1 MRLLP
6 HSIVATLLA
15 HLGGCGT
22 ESAPTASVPPPVAV
36 QPATPLAAPPQTSPV
51 TTTSTP
57 SVGASSASGWQISR
71 YDGRDYGFRSVAF
84 DVNSRGPV
92 FALMTR
98 TGLLVGQ
105 LSGPLEEVTGTE
117 PHLDLTRASV
127 AFSYAQGGV
136 PHAFFIDTARPG
148 MAYATRTDTAWNT
161 EPVMEGEGLILP
173 RLAFDTAGS
182 VHGVVVDMSTP
193 SVTHVVR
200 NQDGTWQTN
209 IAARFT
215 ALSAVSGIARDPRG
229 VFWMAACAT
238 VETGSELS
246 IFRLDGSA
254 SMSVGTFDQ
263 RCGSDGT
270 LPSEFGF
277 AFRPDGSAHLLVP
290 IQAREGDAL
299 VHFSSTTDLAVSQ
312 AWGRIDVASIEFG
325 ACESTLVLDPQGE
338 LHGAFTKHRSAL
350 GEPSEIYYCALARD
364 GWRIERIDENTQYRD
379 VDAPSL
385 HMRQTSIALAVRG
398 HLDADDGPTIHLFQR
413 PRR

>member
-1 MRLLP
+1 MRRLP
-6 HSIVATLLA
+6 HSIALALLA
-15 HLGGCGT
+15 HLGGCGS
-22 ESAPTASVPPPVAV
+22 ESAPTEPVTPTVMV
-36 QPATPLAAPPQTSPV
+36 QPATPVAASVETSPV
-51 TTTSTP
+51 TPPPAPT
-57 SVGASSASGWQISR
+57 SSASGWQISR
-71 YDGRDYGFRSVAF
+71 YDGRDYGFRSIAF

-98 TGLLVGQ
+98 TGLLIGQ

-148 MAYATRTDTAWNT
+148 MAYATRTDTAWVS
-161 EPVMEGEGLILP
+161 EPVVGGEGLILP
-173 RLAFDTAGS
+173 RLAFDAQGF
-182 VHGVVVDMSTP
+182 VHGAVVDMNAP
-193 SVTHVVR
+193 SVTHVAR
-200 NQDGTWQTN
+200 NEDGTWQTN
-209 IAARFT
+209 VAARFT

-229 VFWMAACAT
+229 ALWMAACAT
-238 VETGSELS
+238 AETGSELS

-263 RCGSDGT
+263 RCGGEGT

-277 AFRPDGSAHLLVP
+277 VFRPDGSAHLLIP
-290 IQAREGDAL
+290 IQSREGDAL

-338 LHGAFTKHRSAL
+338 LHGAFIKHRGVL
-350 GEPSEIYYCALARD
+350 GEPSEIYYGAFARD
-364 GWRIERIDENTQYRD
+364 EWRLERIDEDTRYRD
-379 VDAPSL
+379 LDAPSL
-385 HMRQTSIALAVRG
+385 HLRQTSIALALRG